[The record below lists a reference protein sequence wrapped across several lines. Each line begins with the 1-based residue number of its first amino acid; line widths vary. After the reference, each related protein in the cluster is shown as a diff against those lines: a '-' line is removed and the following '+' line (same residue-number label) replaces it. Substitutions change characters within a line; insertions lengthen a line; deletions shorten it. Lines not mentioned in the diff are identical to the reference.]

1 VLKLNRVRPREWALI
16 AVLVVA
22 AVALT
27 SVLVARGGG
36 GSDPAA
42 AAPSAGP
49 STASAGAPA
58 AQAEGPLG
66 DLARRIPGD
75 PLALGKVDA
84 PVVMVMFSDFRCPFC
99 AQFSRETEP
108 QLVSRYV
115 DNGTLRIEWRDFAI
129 FGPESTR
136 AAEAG
141 RAAAAQ
147 GLFWEYNR
155 AIYAD
160 SPERAH
166 ADLSDEKLFAYAR
179 QVGVPDMARFERD
192 MNSPATAKAV
202 AADVAEAT
210 SLGVPSTPAF
220 VIDGNPILG
229 AQPPAVFTGAIDRAA
244 AP

>member
-1 VLKLNRVRPREWALI
+1 VQRTIRIRRREWALV
-16 AVLVVA
+16 AVLVA
-22 AVALT
+22 AALALT
-27 SVLVARGGG
+27 SFLVVRGTASPVPATAQ
-36 GSDPAA
+36 GSGPAVADSPPAA
-42 AAPSAGP
+42 
-49 STASAGAPA
+49 PA
-58 AQAEGPLG
+58 TGPLG
-66 DLARRIPGD
+66 DLARRIPDD
-75 PLALGKVDA
+75 PMAQGRVDA
-84 PVVMVMFSDFRCPFC
+84 PVVMVMFSDYRCPFC

-108 QLVSRYV
+108 ELVSRYV
-115 DNGTLRIEWRDFAI
+115 ENGTLRLEWRDFAI
-129 FGPESTR
+129 FGPESTS

-160 SPERAH
+160 SPDRAH
-166 ADLSDEKLFAYAR
+166 PDLPDEKLLAYAR
-179 QVGVPDMARFERD
+179 QVGVPDMARFEQD

-229 AQPPAVFTGAIDRAA
+229 AQPLAQFTAAIDRAA
-244 AP
+244 AA